1 MAVNRR
7 PRGLCTLADVKARVP
22 NYQEPVDGTKKARA
36 DALILDYI
44 DVASERIYE
53 VSGREFLSYLDPGGD
68 DASEAATW
76 PQAPAE
82 TRIFD
87 VRIGGNTPGGQT
99 ASALAIGDAADITA
113 VTLSYTW
120 ESASTVPFALDI
132 PTRIRLEPAPRAPG
146 KPIRRLVVLG
156 DVGDGD
162 RYRVTGRW
170 GFPKLP
176 MSIRDAAAVQA
187 AYYANRDI
195 AKYGETFL
203 QAAAAGIVNAEP
215 RSLIREVYDT
225 AWLYHIPSI

>member
-7 PRGLCTLADVKARVP
+7 PRGLCTLDAVKARLP
-22 NYQEPVDGTKKARA
+22 NYQEPTDNTKKTRA
-36 DALILDYI
+36 DALLLEYI
-44 DVASERIYE
+44 DVASDRIYE

-87 VRIGGNTPGGQT
+87 VRINGNTPGGQT
-99 ASALAIGDAADITA
+99 AAALAIGDAAEVTA

-120 ESASTVPFALDI
+120 EAATTVPYNLDLA
-132 PTRIRLEPAPRAPG
+132 TRIRLEPNPRAPT

-170 GFPKLP
+170 GFPILP
-176 MSIRDAAAVQA
+176 MGIRDAAAVQA

-215 RSLIREVYDT
+215 RSLIREVYDV
-225 AWLYHIPSI
+225 AWLYHIPTI